1 VRLRRVIVGDLR
13 RNLRHLAL
21 ASAGIVL
28 GIGTFVFLLS
38 LGEGVKAVMLG
49 EIFPIDRIEVAPN
62 RMKID
67 LWALRLGVGAETL
80 DEGELERLA
89 AVPGVAAVYP
99 KMELLVPAVMTAG
112 KGFLGVDI
120 VTEVVADGIEPAL
133 VSEELGAG
141 FEFRDLEGGRDGTTR
156 SATPCGAGR
165 GCPREMYCS
174 ETLGL
179 CRNYVPV
186 VVSRHLVEL
195 YNGTMRRSHGFPELN
210 PEVALGL
217 TADLRLGASLFGVS
231 SSHGVIEER
240 LKLVGFSDKAIPVG
254 VTLPLAYVQRYNAL
268 FRSAEAAREY
278 HSAIVEVASK
288 ADVAGVTARV
298 KQLGFEVSDRGAE
311 RAALVLAVLM
321 LVFALVSGAILVV
334 ATIHIMHV
342 FSMLVVQREREIG
355 LMRAVGASRGDIRR
369 IILGEAALVG
379 AGAGAV
385 GILIARAAMYGADL
399 LADRWIPPFP
409 YKPETFFHLA
419 PGLAA
424 AAVALAV
431 VSCVI
436 GAAGPAHRAAS
447 RDPAEVLRG
456 R

>member
-1 VRLRRVIVGDLR
+1 LRRVIAGDLR

-38 LGEGVKAVMLG
+38 LGEGVREVMLG
-49 EIFPIDRIEVAPN
+49 EVFPIDRIEVAPN

-120 VTEVVADGIEPAL
+120 VTEVVADGIDPAL
-133 VSEELGAG
+133 VSEEVGAG
-141 FEFRDLEGGRDGTTR
+141 FEFRDIEGGRDGVTR
-156 SATPCGAGR
+156 PATPCGAGR

-179 CRNYVPV
+179 CRDYVPV
-186 VVSRHLVEL
+186 MVSRHLVEL
-195 YNGTMRRSHGFPELN
+195 YNGTMRRSHN

-217 TADLRLGASLFGVS
+217 TAGLRLGASLFGVS
-231 SSHGVIEER
+231 SSRGVIEER
-240 LKLVGFSDKAIPVG
+240 LKLVGFSDKAISVG

-268 FRSAEAAREY
+268 FRSPEAAREY
-278 HSAIVEVASK
+278 HSAIIEVASK
-288 ADVAGVTARV
+288 ADVARVTARV

-436 GAAGPAHRAAS
+436 GAAGPAHRAAT
-447 RDPAEVLRG
+447 RDPAEVLGG